1 MRLPVA
7 SRSGIMSACGALL
20 MVVLISMIIT
30 NPTQLGPTGV
40 TLWFLGFWV
49 VLAANIAGL
58 KYLLLM
64 RFGSETTRLTSRKV
78 GVTSLRHGILL
89 GGAVTIWLALSSLQ
103 QLDIRDIGLVIAL
116 GLMIEVVARARR

>member
-49 VLAANIAGL
+49 VLAANIAGF